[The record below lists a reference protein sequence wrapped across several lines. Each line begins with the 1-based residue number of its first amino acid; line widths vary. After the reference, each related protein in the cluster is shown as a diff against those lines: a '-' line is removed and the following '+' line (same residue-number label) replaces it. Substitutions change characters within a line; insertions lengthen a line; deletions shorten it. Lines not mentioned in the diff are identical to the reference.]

1 MVLTTM
7 PLMPRKF
14 DKHFVFSFAL
24 SLSLGAIYENCRVFN
39 FDIDILLF
47 SSSIFFL
54 FSQPTGAQPE
64 QYETARMMELRRV
77 YQRAISVPTQSLES
91 LVTDY
96 EAFENSYDKKFARTL
111 LAESTPK
118 IFACKTAYEERE
130 ALNAALFEGL
140 GYDLRVHKNGIAV
153 GDPVHTTKA
162 ADCHLD
168 AFRRFIAWE
177 KTNPQKLEAVGIV
190 SIAAA
195 KKAAADKLEE
205 EPPRVRERIALAYEK
220 CLLTCENYPE
230 VWLEYSHWHESAGRA
245 GDAAEILSRARI
257 VLPGSI
263 MLLLAA
269 ADLEESQQNFEG
281 MKAVYESYMGS
292 YEEKREA
299 EKAAAGGE
307 GTIVKMMDDD
317 TSVVY
322 AEYIR
327 ACRRSDSQASSRKA
341 FLRARKAPGCSW
353 LVYAAAALVEWRYDE
368 ADKPCRNV
376 FELGLK
382 TYMDVPAYVLTYTNH
397 LISLGDVGNT
407 RVVFE
412 RALSVGK
419 PDVSIFDAF
428 VKFEHE
434 YGSYESF
441 RAAEIRRSE
450 FLEPSAAAS
459 MIDPGIFSRMT
470 VAKLVAN
477 VFERHNFIPDVAPL
491 RSESLSHYA
500 KLGVSS
506 IRKHIA
512 MSVASGKKEISRP
525 KPPPPPKAPK
535 GAPPPPP
542 KVVSAEAPSSSALH
556 DAKTTTAPRT
566 APPSIGLSALPVVV
580 APHLPET
587 LRELFNK
594 LPGPV
599 AFAKM
604 PAPRVDAVLDA
615 LKNADLT
622 IEGKAELLAQMQGK
636 DTRPQSMGSK
646 RTATQMMTPDMMTGG
661 EPSSSFRMPTK
672 DVFRE
677 RQSKM
682 QKASA
687 EYQ

>member
-1 MVLTTM
+1 MQ
-7 PLMPRKF
+7 F
-14 DKHFVFSFAL
+14 
-24 SLSLGAIYENCRVFN
+24 
-39 FDIDILLF
+39 
-47 SSSIFFL
+47 
-54 FSQPTGAQPE
+54 FSQPEGAQPE
-64 QYETARMMELRRV
+64 QYETARIMELRRV

-91 LVTDY
+91 LVNDY

-111 LAESTPK
+111 LAENAPK
-118 IFACKTAYEERE
+118 IFACKTAYKERE
-130 ALNAALFEGL
+130 ALNKALFEGL

-162 ADCHLD
+162 ADCHVD

-190 SIAAA
+190 SSAAA
-195 KKAAADKLEE
+195 KKAAADKPEE

-230 VWLEYSHWHESAGRA
+230 VWLEYSHWHESAGRV
-245 GDAAEILSRARI
+245 GDAAEILSRART

-281 MKAVYESYMGS
+281 MKAVYESYMAS

-299 EKAAAGGE
+299 EKAAMGE
-307 GTIVKMMDDD
+307 VATVKMMDDD

-450 FLEPSAAAS
+450 FLEPSAAS
-459 MIDPGIFSRMT
+459 MDPGLSSRLT
-470 VAKLVAN
+470 AAKLVAN

-500 KLGVSS
+500 NLGVSS
-506 IRKHIA
+506 IKKHIA

-525 KPPPPPKAPK
+525 KPPPPPKAPT
-535 GAPPPPP
+535 GAPPPPS
-542 KVVSAEAPSSSALH
+542 KAVSTKAPSASAPSE
-556 DAKTTTAPRT
+556 ATTTTAPRA

-646 RTATQMMTPDMMTGG
+646 RTATQMMTPDMMAGG
-661 EPSSSFRMPTK
+661 EPSSFRMPTK

>member
-47 SSSIFFL
+47 SSSIFFF

-118 IFACKTAYEERE
+118 IFACKTAYKERE

-307 GTIVKMMDDD
+307 GTIVKMMELPLERL
-317 TSVVY
+317 S
-322 AEYIR
+322 
-327 ACRRSDSQASSRKA
+327 C
-341 FLRARKAPGCSW
+341 ARVKLPD
-353 LVYAAAALVEWRYDE
+353 AA
-368 ADKPCRNV
+368 
-376 FELGLK
+376 
-382 TYMDVPAYVLTYTNH
+382 
-397 LISLGDVGNT
+397 
-407 RVVFE
+407 
-412 RALSVGK
+412 
-419 PDVSIFDAF
+419 
-428 VKFEHE
+428 
-434 YGSYESF
+434 GSF
-441 RAAEIRRSE
+441 
-450 FLEPSAAAS
+450 
-459 MIDPGIFSRMT
+459 T
-470 VAKLVAN
+470 
-477 VFERHNFIPDVAPL
+477 
-491 RSESLSHYA
+491 
-500 KLGVSS
+500 
-506 IRKHIA
+506 
-512 MSVASGKKEISRP
+512 
-525 KPPPPPKAPK
+525 PPPLWWN
-535 GAPPPPP
+535 GATMKPINRAGMYLNS
-542 KVVSAEAPSSSALH
+542 VSRR
-556 DAKTTTAPRT
+556 TWTYPRT
-566 APPSIGLSALPVVV
+566 C
-580 APHLPET
+580 
-587 LRELFNK
+587 
-594 LPGPV
+594 
-599 AFAKM
+599 
-604 PAPRVDAVLDA
+604 
-615 LKNADLT
+615 
-622 IEGKAELLAQMQGK
+622 
-636 DTRPQSMGSK
+636 
-646 RTATQMMTPDMMTGG
+646 
-661 EPSSSFRMPTK
+661 
-672 DVFRE
+672 
-677 RQSKM
+677 
-682 QKASA
+682 
-687 EYQ
+687 